1 MGAKASMLQDI
12 EAGRRTEI
20 EVINGAVVEAGARHG
35 VPTPLNSAM
44 VWMVSALQEKYLAA
58 GKAG

>member
-1 MGAKASMLQDI
+1 MLQDI

-20 EVINGAVVEAGARHG
+20 EVINGAVVAAGARHG
-35 VPTPLNSAM
+35 VPTPLNAAM